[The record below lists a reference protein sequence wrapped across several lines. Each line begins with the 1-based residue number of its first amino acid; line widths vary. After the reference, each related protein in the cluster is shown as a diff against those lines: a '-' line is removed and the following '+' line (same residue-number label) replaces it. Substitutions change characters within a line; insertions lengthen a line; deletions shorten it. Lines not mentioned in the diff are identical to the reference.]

1 MAKKDDRP
9 IDVGLTALTGK
20 DDAAVIEFW
29 KKRFALIAAIPS
41 EIARVGAMTPQLR
54 ELTRMTNEG
63 ERERLTR
70 TRIVAFAQLAPDV
83 RQKLSEA
90 RKAAWNADPEVLQKD
105 QTLVDKILPTLD
117 ESVRSVYPSPD
128 PNP

>member
-29 KKRFALIAAIPS
+29 KKRFTLIAAIPS

-70 TRIVAFAQLAPDV
+70 ARIVAFAQLAPDV

-90 RKAAWNADPEVLQKD
+90 RKAAWKADPEVLRKD
-105 QTLVDKILPTLD
+105 QTLVDKIFPTLD
-117 ESVRSVYPSPD
+117 ESVRSAYPSPD